1 MKCFV
6 KLIYIVCMSAYNT
19 EHILVPGKILHN
31 AFTREKRIT
40 KVSFCA
46 CNFLDLLGILCECQ
60 HVCMQLCRS
69 H

>member
-19 EHILVPGKILHN
+19 EHILVPGKKLHN

-40 KVSFCA
+40 KVKHSLE
-46 CNFLDLLGILCECQ
+46 NLW
-60 HVCMQLCRS
+60 RS
-69 H
+69 TL